1 MISENTEKLNIG
13 IVCHPTQ
20 GGSGIVA
27 TQVGL
32 GLAKRGHTV
41 HFISR
46 ALPFR
51 LEKKHKNIFFHEVD
65 VTNYPLFKYPPYT
78 IALAG
83 KLATICRK
91 EKLDILHVHYAIPHA
106 VSAYL
111 CHQLLGKRS
120 PPIVTTLH
128 GTDVTLIGIDESFH
142 EITGLVINHSEGI
155 TAVSHYLAE
164 TTKSSFDVDRDI
176 EVIYNFVNT
185 DELTPELRSS
195 ELRSQYI
202 HHGEL
207 LIGHMS
213 NFRSV
218 KRIPDVIRAF
228 HLVQKQIPSRLLLI
242 GDGAEIPSAHH
253 MVNELGISQ
262 NVEFLGS
269 VNPVASILPQLD
281 LFLLPSET
289 ESFGL
294 AALEAMACGVPVICS
309 LTGGLPEVI
318 EDNVSG
324 LLIEVGDYQGIAK
337 SAIELLKDEPRRI
350 AMGIAARKHAV
361 EMFPEERGID
371 MYEEYYRKLL
381 KNNST
386 TSTSSFESV

>member
-1 MISENTEKLNIG
+1 MMGEYKEKLNIG

-51 LEKKHKNIFFHEVD
+51 LHEKHKNVVFHEVD

-83 KLATICRK
+83 KLATICRN

-111 CHQLLGKRS
+111 CHQLLGERA
-120 PPIVTTLH
+120 PPIMTTLH
-128 GTDVTLIGIDESFH
+128 GTDITLLGIDESFH
-142 EITGLVINHSEGI
+142 EIIGLAINHSDEV

-164 TTKSSFDVDRDI
+164 ATKSSFDIDRDI
-176 EVIYNFVNT
+176 EVIYNFINAE
-185 DELTPELRSS
+185 ELTPELRSP
-195 ELRSQYI
+195 EIRSRYL
-202 HHGEL
+202 HNHEL

-213 NFRSV
+213 NFRPV
-218 KRIPDVIRAF
+218 KRVSDVIRAF
-228 HLVQKQIPSRLLLI
+228 HLIQKKTPARLLLI

-253 MVNELGISQ
+253 MVKELGISQ
-262 NVEFLGS
+262 CVEFLGS
-269 VNPVASILPQLD
+269 VNPVGSILAQLD
-281 LFLLPSET
+281 LFLLPSEM

-294 AALEAMACGVPVICS
+294 AALEAMACGVPVIS
-309 LTGGLPEVI
+309 SRAGGLPELI

-324 LLIEVGDYQGIAK
+324 LLFETGDYHGMAR
-337 SAIELLKDEPRRI
+337 SAVELLKDEPRRI
-350 AMGIAARKHAV
+350 AMGIAARKRSV

-371 MYEEYYRKLL
+371 MYEDCYRRLIKRR
-381 KNNST
+381 
-386 TSTSSFESV
+386 

>member
-1 MISENTEKLNIG
+1 MMDEYKKKLNIG

-32 GLAKRGHTV
+32 GLAKRGHTI

-51 LEKKHKNIFFHEVD
+51 LKKKHKNVVFHEVD

-78 IALAG
+78 IALTG
-83 KLATICRK
+83 KLATICRN

-128 GTDVTLIGIDESFH
+128 GTDVTLIGIDDSFH
-142 EITGLVINHSEGI
+142 EITGFAINHSEGV

-164 TTKSSFDVDRDI
+164 TTKNSFDVDKDI
-176 EVIYNFVNT
+176 EVIYNFINP
-185 DELTPELRSS
+185 DELTPELRSA
-195 ELRSQYI
+195 EIRSKYI
-202 HHGEL
+202 HNGEL

-228 HLVQKQIPSRLLLI
+228 HLIQKQTPARLLLI
-242 GDGAEIPSAHH
+242 GDGAEIPTAHH

-262 NVEFLGS
+262 SVEFLGS
-269 VNPVASILPQLD
+269 VNPVASILAQLD

-294 AALEAMACGVPVICS
+294 AALEAMACGVPVIS
-309 LTGGLPEVI
+309 SNAGGLSEVI

-324 LLIEVGDYQGIAK
+324 LLFDVGDYDGIAK
-337 SAIELLKDEPRRI
+337 AAIELLGDESRRI
-350 AMGIAARKHAV
+350 AMGVAARKRAV
-361 EMFPEERGID
+361 ELFPEEQGID
-371 MYEEYYRKLL
+371 QYEEYYRKLL
-381 KNNST
+381 KNKNS
-386 TSTSSFESV
+386 EL

>member
-1 MISENTEKLNIG
+1 MGEYKEKLNIG

-32 GLAKRGHTV
+32 GLAKRGHAV

-51 LEKKHKNIFFHEVD
+51 LNEKHKNIVFHEVD

-83 KLATICRK
+83 KLATICRN

-111 CHQLLGKRS
+111 CHQLLGERA
-120 PPIVTTLH
+120 PPIMTTLH
-128 GTDVTLIGIDESFH
+128 GTDITLLGIDESFH
-142 EITGLVINHSEGI
+142 EIIGLAINHSDGV
-155 TAVSHYLAE
+155 TAVSRYLAE
-164 TTKSSFDVDRDI
+164 VTKSSFDIDRDI
-176 EVIYNFVNT
+176 EVIYNFINS
-185 DELTPELRSS
+185 DELTPELRSP
-195 ELRSQYI
+195 EVRSQYL
-202 HHGEL
+202 HNHEL

-213 NFRSV
+213 NFRPV
-218 KRIPDVIRAF
+218 KRVSDVIRAF
-228 HLVQKQIPSRLLLI
+228 HLIQKKIPARLLLI

-262 NVEFLGS
+262 CVEFLGS
-269 VNPVASILPQLD
+269 VNPVGSILAQLD
-281 LFLLPSET
+281 LFLLPSEM

-294 AALEAMACGVPVICS
+294 AALEAMACGVPVIS
-309 LTGGLPEVI
+309 SRAGGLPELI

-324 LLIEVGDYQGIAK
+324 LLFETGDYHGMAR
-337 SAIELLKDEPRRI
+337 SAIELLKDEPRRK
-350 AMGIAARKHAV
+350 AMGIAARKRSV

-371 MYEEYYRKLL
+371 MYEECYRRLIKHR
-381 KNNST
+381 
-386 TSTSSFESV
+386 

>member
-1 MISENTEKLNIG
+1 MAMMIENTEKLRIG

-32 GLAKRGHTV
+32 GLAKRGHTI

-51 LEKKHKNIFFHEVD
+51 LKEEHKNVVFHEVD

-83 KLATICRK
+83 KLAIICLS

-106 VSAYL
+106 ISAYL

-128 GTDVTLIGIDESFH
+128 GTDVTLLGIDDSFH
-142 EITGLVINHSEGI
+142 DITGLAINHSEGI
-155 TAVSHYLAE
+155 TAVSNYLAE
-164 TTKSSFDVDRDI
+164 TTKSSFDVNRDI
-176 EVIYNFVNT
+176 EVIYNFVNH
-185 DELTPELRSS
+185 DDLTPELRSS
-195 ELRSQYI
+195 KIRSQYI
-202 HHGEL
+202 HHEEL
-207 LIGHMS
+207 LVGHMS

-228 HLVQKQIPSRLLLI
+228 HLIQKQIPARLLLI

-262 NVEFLGS
+262 SVEFLGS
-269 VNPVASILPQLD
+269 VNPVGSILAQLD

-294 AALEAMACGVPVICS
+294 AALEAMACGVPVIS
-309 LTGGLPEVI
+309 SNAGGLPEVI

-324 LLIEVGDYQGIAK
+324 LLIEVGDYHGIAK
-337 SAIELLKDEPRRI
+337 SAIELLKDESRRK
-350 AMGIAARKHAV
+350 AMGIAARKRAV
-361 EMFPEERGID
+361 EMFPEEQGID
-371 MYEEYYRKLL
+371 MYEDYYRRLL
-381 KNNST
+381 KNNSI
-386 TSTSSFESV
+386 TSTSS

>member
-1 MISENTEKLNIG
+1 MIENTEKLRIG

-32 GLAKRGHTV
+32 GLAKRGHSI

-51 LEKKHKNIFFHEVD
+51 LKEEHKNVVFHEVD

-83 KLATICRK
+83 KLAIICQN

-106 VSAYL
+106 ISAYL
-111 CHQLLGKRS
+111 CHQLMGKRS

-128 GTDVTLIGIDESFH
+128 GTDVTLLGIDESFH
-142 EITGLVINHSEGI
+142 DIIGLAINHSEGI

-164 TTKSSFDVDRDI
+164 TTKSSFAVDTDI
-176 EVIYNFVNT
+176 EVIYNFINP
-185 DELTPELRSS
+185 DELTPELRSP
-195 ELRSQYI
+195 EIRSQYI
-202 HHGEL
+202 HNGEL
-207 LIGHMS
+207 LVGHMS

-228 HLVQKQIPSRLLLI
+228 HLIQKQIPARLLLI

-262 NVEFLGS
+262 SVEFLGS
-269 VNPVASILPQLD
+269 VNPVGSILAQLD

-294 AALEAMACGVPVICS
+294 AALEAMACGVPVIS
-309 LTGGLPEVI
+309 SNAGGLPEVI

-324 LLIEVGDYQGIAK
+324 LLIEVGDYHGIAQ
-337 SAIELLKDEPRRI
+337 SAIELLKDEPGRI
-350 AMGIAARKHAV
+350 AMGIAARKRAV
-361 EMFPEERGID
+361 EMFPEEQGID
-371 MYEEYYRKLL
+371 MYEDYYRRLL
-381 KNNST
+381 KNNSI
-386 TSTSSFESV
+386 TSTSSSFESG

>member
-1 MISENTEKLNIG
+1 MMSKNTRKLNIG

-51 LEKKHKNIFFHEVD
+51 LEKEHKNVIFHEVD

-83 KLATICRK
+83 KLATICNT
-91 EKLDILHVHYAIPHA
+91 ENLDILHVHYAIPHA
-106 VSAYL
+106 ISAYL
-111 CHQLLGKRS
+111 CHQLLEKRS

-142 EITGLVINHSEGI
+142 EITGLAINHSEGV

-164 TTKSSFDVDRDI
+164 TTKKCFDVDKDI
-176 EVIYNFVNT
+176 EVIYNFINP

-195 ELRSQYI
+195 EIRSKYI
-202 HHGEL
+202 HNGEL

-218 KRIPDVIRAF
+218 KRIPDVIQAF
-228 HLVQKQIPSRLLLI
+228 HLIQKETPARLMLI

-262 NVEFLGS
+262 SVEFLGS
-269 VNPVASILPQLD
+269 VNPVASILAQLD

-294 AALEAMACGVPVICS
+294 AALEAMACGVPVITS
-309 LTGGLPEVI
+309 SAGGLPEVI

-324 LLIEVGDYQGIAK
+324 LLLEVGDYHGIARA
-337 SAIELLKDEPRRI
+337 AIELLKDESKRK
-350 AMGIAARKHAV
+350 AMGIAARKRAV
-361 EMFPEERGID
+361 EMFPEQAGID
-371 MYEEYYRKLL
+371 MYENYYRKLL
-381 KNNST
+381 KNKNL
-386 TSTSSFESV
+386 EE

>member
-1 MISENTEKLNIG
+1 MTGEKKVKLKIG

-32 GLAKRGHTV
+32 GLARRGHDV

-51 LEKKHKNIFFHEVD
+51 LRKKHKNVKFHEVD

-83 KLATICRK
+83 KLAAICRK

-128 GTDVTLIGIDESFH
+128 GTDVTLIGIDDSFH
-142 EITGLVINHSEGI
+142 EITGLAINHSDGV
-155 TAVSHYLAE
+155 TAVSQYLAK
-164 TTKSSFDVDRDI
+164 TTLASFDVDREI
-176 EVIYNFVNT
+176 AVIYNFVNT

-195 ELRSQYI
+195 KVRSSFAHNSEQ
-202 HHGEL
+202 

-228 HLVQKQIPSRLLLI
+228 HLIQKQTPARLLLI

-253 MVNELGISQ
+253 LVNELGISQ
-262 NVEFLGS
+262 RVEFLGS
-269 VNPVASILPQLD
+269 VDDVGSILAQLD

-294 AALEAMACGVPVICS
+294 AALEAMACGVATITS
-309 LTGGLPEVI
+309 REGGLPEVI

-324 LLIEVGDYQGIAK
+324 LLIDVGDYHALAK
-337 SAIELLKDEPRRI
+337 VAIELLRDEPRRK
-350 AMGIAARKHAV
+350 AMGIAARKRAV
-361 EMFPEERGID
+361 ETFPEERGID
-371 MYEEYYRKLL
+371 MYEGFYRNLL
-381 KNNST
+381 N
-386 TSTSSFESV
+386 